1 MAKAVNKKKVVI
13 EDKVL
18 METEESSVIKTQVA
32 KIHLSKYFVLHS
44 MTTMQKAFLAA
55 SPFRAEMHT
64 EVEWEKIISNALN
77 RRVG

>member
-1 MAKAVNKKKVVI
+1 MAKTINKKEAVVEKVH
-13 EDKVL
+13 
-18 METEESSVIKTQVA
+18 KTPV

-44 MTTMQKAFLAA
+44 MTVMQKAFLTA

-77 RRVG
+77 RRVE